1 MFSFRDLAADPK
13 ARGKG
18 EKEREERRKKKKK
31 KNDEEEEQDF
41 DKRSKQPEIIWLS
54 AVEAMSLLVSVS
66 SDTFY
71 GTGRLK
77 EEERDAST
85 MGV

>member
-1 MFSFRDLAADPK
+1 MFSFGDLAADPK

-18 EKEREERRKKKKK
+18 EKEREERKKKK
-31 KNDEEEEQDF
+31 KNDEEEEDF
-41 DKRSKQPEIIWLS
+41 DRRSKQPEIIWLS